1 MANDLSLLRLVPAAN
16 AAPAGSEL
24 VTCPLCHT
32 ASSLTAERVAQ
43 GEDFRCGRCSQ
54 RWDGET
60 LAGAAAYAS
69 WLQTRALAH

>member
-1 MANDLSLLRLVPAAN
+1 MANGLSALRLVPAAR
-16 AAPAGSEL
+16 AGSDITEI
-24 VTCPLCHT
+24 VACPLCHT

-43 GEDFRCGRCSQ
+43 GEGFRCRRCAQ

-69 WLQTRALAH
+69 WMQARALAN